1 MAFRFNFTGR
11 KRVLEA
17 EAQIHVIKED
27 EPPGQ
32 PGHLKVV
39 LEQTFT
45 SSGRHIYDKSDIV
58 MLEAIRRTK
67 LRRCS
72 LGTVGELQK
81 DTIADFPDF
90 PNGKE
95 VYYRLRI
102 VDPVTHKLKGL
113 AKTLKD
119 ADREQKPTDVE
130 SLLPVE
136 RSQDDDELGNL
147 FWKVKFESEG
157 PVLIISSKKFDS
169 NELVKSPEFRALVLP
184 EVLREVLIEAFI
196 HSVPSSGDSEWVD
209 NWKTFVAVNLGVEG
223 GPENE
228 PDALDENYIRETK
241 RWIDDAGRSFADKY
255 QLSTIERDNN
265 GGWQ

>member
-11 KRVLEA
+11 KRIPEA

-27 EPPGQ
+27 VT
-32 PGHLKVV
+32 HLKVV

-45 SSGRHIYDKSDIV
+45 SSGRNIYDGNDIV

-130 SLLPVE
+130 SLLPVAL
-136 RSQDDDELGNL
+136 SQSEDELGNL
-147 FWKVKFESEG
+147 FWKVKFESEE
-157 PVLIISSKKFDS
+157 PILIITSKKFNS
-169 NELVKSPEFRALVLP
+169 YEPVKSPEFRALVLP
-184 EVLREVLIEAFI
+184 EVLREVLIYTFI
-196 HSVPSSGDSEWVD
+196 HSAASGHFPEWEEK
-209 NWKTFVAVNLGVEG
+209 WKKFVNVNLGVGG
-223 GPENE
+223 GPEKE
-228 PDALDENYIRETK
+228 PEALDENYIQETMQ
-241 RWIDDAGRSFADKY
+241 WINDAVRSFADKY
-255 QLSTIERDNN
+255 QLSTISIKNLTTTEEGNE
-265 GGWQ
+265 

>member
-1 MAFRFNFTGR
+1 MAYRFNFTGR

-17 EAQIHVIKED
+17 EAQIHVIKD
-27 EPPGQ
+27 VTP
-32 PGHLKVV
+32 LKVM

-45 SSGRHIYDKSDIV
+45 SSGRHIYDESDIV

-136 RSQDDDELGNL
+136 LSQDDDELGNL
-147 FWKVKFESEG
+147 FWKVMFESEG
-157 PVLIISSKKFDS
+157 PILIISSKKFNS
-169 NELVKSPEFRALVLP
+169 YEPVKSPEFRALVLP
-184 EVLREVLIEAFI
+184 QVLREVLIYAFI
-196 HSVPSSGDSEWVD
+196 HFASSGRFPEWAD
-209 NWKTFVAVNLGVEG
+209 NWLIFVAVNLGVMG
-223 GPENE
+223 GPEKE
-228 PDALDENYIRETK
+228 PDALDENYIQETM
-241 RWIDDAGRSFADKY
+241 RWIDDAVRSFADKF
-255 QLSTIERDNN
+255 QLSTISIKNLTTTEDGNE
-265 GGWQ
+265 